1 MELKV
6 VDDFYDET
14 EEQAL
19 AAALQQIQEK
29 EYEAG
34 LRKRGI
40 TNILILAVTFDGK
53 RVWVREG

>member
-1 MELKV
+1 MI
-6 VDDFYDET
+6 FYEET
-14 EEQAL
+14 KDKAL
-19 AAALQQIQEK
+19 AAALEQLEEM

-40 TNILILAVTFDGK
+40 TDILVLAVTFDGK